1 MKIEHEQQVV
11 AFTAGLP
18 GLTIS
23 DLMEKY
29 RTIEAKK
36 KEVKEQLEFAE
47 ALLDAIENQM
57 ANYLIETQQDG
68 SVTPFGVVK
77 RVKKDTFYVEDKPMF
92 HNWAVE
98 NGLEELMSISV
109 TQKAMNAYVD
119 DQYQDYLKAQVEAEK
134 RGEVLP
140 PFEVKL
146 PDGINTKSEFK
157 LSITKK

>member
-1 MKIEHEQQVV
+1 
-11 AFTAGLP
+11 
-18 GLTIS
+18 
-23 DLMEKY
+23 
-29 RTIEAKK
+29 
-36 KEVKEQLEFAE
+36 
-47 ALLDAIENQM
+47 
-57 ANYLIETQQDG
+57 
-68 SVTPFGVVK
+68 
-77 RVKKDTFYVEDKPMF
+77 MF
-92 HNWAVE
+92 RNWAVE